1 MITSMKKVYAIV
13 VIGAIALAAYGC
25 TGHSETGHSKNDT
38 DSLPQ
43 AAMSMAEEKAK
54 ELLKEKHKEVRDW
67 KTIKTWSGKLTDAD
81 AANGVTDRRF
91 VMFAYVY
98 RDPPSDPPVVENKW
112 SSGEL
117 QVTIERTHDKWK
129 VVFITG
135 FGGAIHGGVMC
146 K

>member
-1 MITSMKKVYAIV
+1 MFTSMKKVCAIV
-13 VIGAIALAAYGC
+13 VIGAIAFAANGC
-25 TGHSETGHSKNDT
+25 TGHSETGRSKDKA

-43 AAMSMAEEKAK
+43 AAMSMAEETAK
-54 ELLKEKHKEVRDW
+54 ELLKEKRKEVRDW

-81 AANGVTDRRF
+81 VANGITDRGF
-91 VMFAYVY
+91 VTLAYVY
-98 RDPPSDPPVVENKW
+98 RDPPSDPPVVEKKW

-129 VVFITG
+129 VVFISG
-135 FGGAIHGGVMC
+135 FGGAIHGGVMY